1 MGTIGI
7 DIGTTTISGVVLD
20 QRGALMESRTVANEG
35 QLAGSA
41 PWERIQDPRR
51 IWEIVQRLL
60 DQLLLRWPDVEGI
73 GVTGQQHGILYLD
86 AAGEPVSPLYTWQDQ
101 RAGLER
107 TDGESYA
114 AYITRKTGYAVAPG
128 YGLATHFYNVC
139 NGLVPAGAK
148 TLCTIPDYIAA
159 KLSGQTTPRMDPS
172 HAASLGL
179 FDGEAGAFSREAL
192 GALGLNPDIL
202 PAVGGPG
209 ILGKTPAGRSVSLAI
224 GDNQSSFIGATGGR
238 NRGVLVNMG
247 TGGQIS
253 IYVPEHVQR
262 EGLETRPF
270 PLGGSLL
277 VGASLC
283 GGRSYA
289 LLEQFFRQ
297 TVKMVT
303 GEEPSCY
310 GAMERLLEQSG
321 PVEDFP
327 RFQTTFAGTR
337 QDPNQR
343 GAITGISTDNF
354 TPLHWIYGMMH
365 GMAEELYELYR
376 KGLSGGAETSPEA
389 LYGAGNGL
397 RRNPFL
403 RAIVER
409 RFGCAMTLSP
419 YEEEAACG
427 AALFVQVQGRAAS
440 KQRGDGDGKRV

>member
-20 QRGALMESRTVANEG
+20 DTGTLLESRTVANEG
-35 QLAGSA
+35 QLPGSA
-41 PWERIQDPRR
+41 PWERVQDPRR
-51 IWEIVQRLL
+51 IWEIVQQLL
-60 DQLLLRWPDVEGI
+60 DHLLRHWPDVAGI

-107 TDGESYA
+107 ADGESYA
-114 AYITRKTGYAVAPG
+114 AYITRKTGYEVAPG

-139 NGLVPAGAK
+139 HGLVPAGAK

-159 KLSGQTTPRMDPS
+159 RLCGGTIPRMDTS

-179 FDGEAGAFSREAL
+179 FDEAAGAFSQEALEAL
-192 GALGLNPDIL
+192 GLSPDML

-209 ILGKTPAGRSVSLAI
+209 ILGKTPAGCPVSLAI

-253 IYVPEHVQR
+253 IYVPEHVRR

-270 PLGGSLL
+270 PLGGYLL

-283 GGRSYA
+283 GGRAYA

-303 GEEPSCY
+303 GEETSCY
-310 GAMERLLEQSG
+310 GAMERLLEQRG
-321 PVEDFP
+321 PVEDVP

-337 QDPNQR
+337 QDPAQL

-354 TPLHWIYGMMH
+354 TPLHWLWGMMH
-365 GMAEELYELYR
+365 GMAEELYAMYC
-376 KGLSGGAETSPEA
+376 GGEACGEAPVPEA
-389 LYGAGNGL
+389 LFGAGNGL
-397 RRNPFL
+397 RKNRFL
-403 RAIVER
+403 REVVEKQ
-409 RFGCAMTLSP
+409 FGCPMSLSP

-427 AALFVQVQGRAAS
+427 AALFVRAQGAGAS
-440 KQRGDGDGKRV
+440 RWRGDGDGKRI